1 MTWLNEWDI
10 ELAVERWEDYPN
22 LGTGARALD
31 ALAAWTNGNSDGWP
45 YWAKPARASAR
56 LMGLLAA
63 KETEYRQG
71 GSVADLSDSELSQVL
86 RPIKAFLTRQGADW
100 RTILPL

>member
-1 MTWLNEWDI
+1 MSWLNEWDI
-10 ELAVERWEDYPN
+10 EEAVERWADYPN

-31 ALAAWTNGNSDGWP
+31 ALKDWTNGNSDGWP
-45 YWAKPARASAR
+45 YWSKPARASAR
-56 LMGLLAA
+56 LMGLLTA
-63 KETEYRQG
+63 KETEYYQS
-71 GSVADLSDSELSQVL
+71 GSVADLSDAELSQAL